1 MSQALLTHDF
11 CWLTPDE
18 MKTIDVH
25 SIPLDGDMV
34 MYKYPMELHDYPN
47 DYPLSPESFQIKPEM
62 LSLFQKDLLTKLE
75 MKEGISTKLLPNLFD
90 KEN

>member
-1 MSQALLTHDF
+1 METL
-11 CWLTPDE
+11 
-18 MKTIDVH
+18 
-25 SIPLDGDMV
+25 V

-75 MKEGISTKLLPNLFD
+75 IKEGISTKLLPNLFD

>member
-1 MSQALLTHDF
+1 MT
-11 CWLTPDE
+11 TP
-18 MKTIDVH
+18 MTI
-25 SIPLDGDMV
+25 L
-34 MYKYPMELHDYPN
+34 
-47 DYPLSPESFQIKPEM
+47 YPLNPFKSNLEM

>member
-1 MSQALLTHDF
+1 METL
-11 CWLTPDE
+11 
-18 MKTIDVH
+18 
-25 SIPLDGDMV
+25 V

-47 DYPLSPESFQIKPEM
+47 DYLLSPESFQIKPEM